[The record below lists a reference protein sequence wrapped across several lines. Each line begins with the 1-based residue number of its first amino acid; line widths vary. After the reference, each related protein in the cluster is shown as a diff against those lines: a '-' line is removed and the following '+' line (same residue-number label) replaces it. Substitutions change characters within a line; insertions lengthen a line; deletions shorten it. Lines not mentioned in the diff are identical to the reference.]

1 MVDSDEHDECG
12 HITED
17 LDFIRPE
24 MVKKRNRKNEGLLKE
39 MAAPLKY
46 GSESTRNVLIGWGST
61 FGALK
66 EAVDLL
72 NADNQEVSLVHFNQ
86 VWPLNKEYFDFLD
99 KAEFVCV
106 AENNFRGQFARLIA
120 SCSGKIIE
128 NKINKFNGLP
138 FTAGEIVREYKRL
151 KNG

>member
-1 MVDSDEHDECG
+1 M
-12 HITED
+12 
-17 LDFIRPE
+17 
-24 MVKKRNRKNEGLLKE
+24 
-39 MAAPLKY
+39 
-46 GSESTRNVLIGWGST
+46 
-61 FGALK
+61 
-66 EAVDLL
+66 
-72 NADNQEVSLVHFNQ
+72 
-86 VWPLNKEYFDFLD
+86 NKEYFDFLD

-106 AENNFRGQFARLIA
+106 AENNFRGQFARLIT